1 MIFAIKDKETVYLA
15 STFTPISGCIG
26 KEDKALPENAA
37 IFNIPDSDVF
47 LAIEKSTIP
56 FVDKL
61 RFTPLF
67 EGTDGKLTAS
77 NLINHVKPRIVELAT
92 EYDVYKKGY
101 FYCDL
106 IFVQGD
112 KIITM
117 NGNGCLADVNDYIV
131 FGNGEDSATGS
142 LAITSELPAEDRIIR
157 AVHAV
162 RDNDHAIYYPITIV
176 DTAADEGTVIS
187 EGTV

>member
-26 KEDKALPENAA
+26 NEDKALPENAA

-56 FVDKL
+56 FADKL
-61 RFTPLF
+61 RYTPLF
-67 EGTDGKLTAS
+67 EGTDGKLTAK
-77 NLINHVKPRIVELAT
+77 NLINHVKPRIIEAAT
-92 EYDVYKKGY
+92 EYDVYKKGC
-101 FYCDL
+101 FYCNL

-112 KIITM
+112 KVITM

-131 FGNGEDSATGS
+131 FGNGEDTATGS
-142 LAITSELPAEDRIIR
+142 LAITTELPTEDRIIH

-162 RDNDHAIYYPITIV
+162 RDNNHAIYYPITIV
-176 DTAADEGTVIS
+176 NTAADEGTVIS
-187 EGTV
+187 EG